1 MDCAVAISLLVLL
14 TCTSA
19 KYSWILCGLMYHA
32 IIRYIQMFSK
42 MHLLCSVIECVDSV
56 DLSKHVS
63 YTYKMSEREKLSLL
77 LMKTM

>member
-1 MDCAVAISLLVLL
+1 MDCAVVISL

-32 IIRYIQMFSK
+32 ALCNNQVFSK

-56 DLSKHVS
+56 DHSKHVP
-63 YTYKMSEREKLSLL
+63 YTYKMSEREEPSLL